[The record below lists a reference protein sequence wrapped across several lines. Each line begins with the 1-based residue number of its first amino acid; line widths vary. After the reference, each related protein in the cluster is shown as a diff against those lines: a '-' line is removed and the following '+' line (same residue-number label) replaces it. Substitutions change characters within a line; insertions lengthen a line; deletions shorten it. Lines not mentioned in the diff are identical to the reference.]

1 MKVLDG
7 EEFRRIGCF
16 PTARAG
22 TAREIFV
29 LKAPR
34 LELRF
39 IARTKHTM
47 LREGPLRRNIM
58 KVSFVLVFLL
68 FFASRSSEH
77 RIDITFGNKEFYLF
91 MLWTTIA
98 GQLVVYPYFLEKI
111 KGHRLLTGVS
121 TLQKT

>member
-1 MKVLDG
+1 
-7 EEFRRIGCF
+7 
-16 PTARAG
+16 
-22 TAREIFV
+22 
-29 LKAPR
+29 
-34 LELRF
+34 
-39 IARTKHTM
+39 
-47 LREGPLRRNIM
+47 M